1 MKLLETNMIKKLI
14 FYLYLTLFVLT
25 VIALIIDLNVIS
37 VIHSRSGQNLPV
49 ITEETYGFQG
59 LSISYLLGLLIIS
72 NLILMKIE
80 EYKRLRNIIVP
91 LTTIVAFILLSVLFI
106 NPQVL
111 ILFPSGFPPTQLE
124 NVLIGGFLIIII
136 SIGFMVNSIL
146 MIYQEGNFRPYLIA
160 LLSVILAALLAGFIH
175 ETGHLL
181 FGVIGGGVVEAYIPL
196 PTIRDGEFI
205 LGLVIINGIP
215 TALQPLF
222 LLGGE
227 ILQWITIALILIISY
242 KIPHLKQNIFLS
254 FLLMICWLDF
264 PLYTI
269 NNFFG
274 IPHWFI
280 VGESEGDII
289 LLASL
294 VGIDYWIFIL
304 LAIIQLVVG
313 SIIVFKRIKHSLIHL
328 LELKTK
334 GEKNRNAETRI

>member
-1 MKLLETNMIKKLI
+1 MKLVENNMNKKLI
-14 FYLYLTLFVLT
+14 FYLYLTLLVLT
-25 VIALIIDLNVIS
+25 GIALIIDLNVIS

-59 LSISYLLGLLIIS
+59 LSISYFLGLLIIS

-91 LTTIVAFILLSVLFI
+91 LTTIVAFILISVLFI
-106 NPQVL
+106 NPQIL

-136 SIGFMVNSIL
+136 SIGFIVNSIL

-160 LLSVILAALLAGFIH
+160 LLSMILAAFLAGFIH

-181 FGVIGGGVVEAYIPL
+181 FGVLGGGVVETYIPL
-196 PTIRDGEFI
+196 PTIRDGQFI
-205 LGLVIINGIP
+205 LGLVIINGVP

-227 ILQWITIALILIISY
+227 ILQWITIAFILIISY
-242 KIPHLKQNIFLS
+242 KIPHLKQNLFLS
-254 FLLMICWLDF
+254 FLLLICWLDF

-274 IPHWFI
+274 LPHWFL
-280 VGESEGDII
+280 VGEAEGDII
-289 LLASL
+289 NLASL

-304 LAIIQLVVG
+304 LAIVQLAVG
-313 SIIVFKRIKHSLIHL
+313 SIIVFRRIKNSLIHL
-328 LELKTK
+328 LELKNN
-334 GEKNRNAETRI
+334 GEKNKNATTRI